1 MIAHFRSTPTRLRPR
16 ASFTMVELLVVT
28 IVIGLL
34 ASMIM
39 FAAHGAMVAAQK
51 ARTRAQIARLDVII
65 SDLWQRYET
74 RRLPY
79 LGYSKE
85 PRDVAMFRVEA
96 IRELMRTELP
106 DRITDVLDPP
116 AFDRRS
122 SLSRAY
128 LRRVSKV
135 SNWTIN
141 YQGAECLYM
150 IVSMTHDGL
159 RSPLEFFNENEVGDV
174 DNDKMPEFLDAWG
187 KPIEFLRW
195 APGFESPRQPRDT
208 DSSGKYVFPDAF
220 DRLGSFPNNYMLQ
233 PLIFSAG
240 PDGKHDIR
248 SDYYAPDNPLKYSET
263 IPINNPYYDPRPE
276 STQLG
281 TPEDIGQSPPDGEDN
296 HHDNIHNHLLN
307 TGIN

>member
-1 MIAHFRSTPTRLRPR
+1 MIAHFRSTPTLLRPR

-39 FAAHGAMVAAQK
+39 FAAHGAMVSAQK

-65 SDLWQRYET
+65 SDIWQRYET
-74 RRLPY
+74 RRLPF
-79 LGYSKE
+79 LAYSTN
-85 PRDVAMFRVEA
+85 PRDVAEFRVEK

-106 DRITDVLDPP
+106 DRKTDVFDPP
-116 AFDRRS
+116 TPDRRS
-122 SLSRAY
+122 ALSRAY
-128 LRRVSKV
+128 LRRVNNV
-135 SNWTIN
+135 SSWTIEH
-141 YQGAECLYM
+141 QGAECLYM

-174 DNDKMPEFLDAWG
+174 DNDQMPEFLDAWG
-187 KPIEFLRW
+187 QPIEFLRW
-195 APGFESPRQPRDT
+195 APGFLSPRQPRDI

-220 DRLGSFPNNYMLQ
+220 DRLGLYENTYVLH

-240 PDGKHDIR
+240 PDREYDIR
-248 SDYYAPDNPLKYSET
+248 TDHTPPNAPLRYSVT
-263 IPINNPYYDPRPE
+263 IPYNNNPYYMP
-276 STQLG
+276 SGGSQLG
-281 TPEDIGQSPPDGEDN
+281 TPEDVAVPPDGEGN
-296 HHDNIHNHLLN
+296 FRDNIHNHLLN